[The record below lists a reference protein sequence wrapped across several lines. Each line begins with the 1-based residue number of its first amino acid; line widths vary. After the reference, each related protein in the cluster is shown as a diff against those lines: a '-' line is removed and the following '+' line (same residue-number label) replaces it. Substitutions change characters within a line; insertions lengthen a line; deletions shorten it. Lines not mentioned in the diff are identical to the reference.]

1 MSVKFVIDSAS
12 DINVNEADNMGVIVV
27 PLKTYFGEEEYLDG
41 VTLDSQG
48 FYEKMYEYGQ
58 KPRTAA
64 IAPYDFDLVFK
75 EELQKGNDI
84 VCIDLSKQVSACYQS
99 ACIAKQDLEA
109 DNIYIVD
116 SKNASVAERLLVEL
130 GIKLGKEGKT
140 AKEISEILNDKTNNL
155 KLIIILESLDY
166 LTSGGRISKDAAP
179 SNLNGVK
186 PIVAL
191 EEGKVVMKGK
201 ARGTKNAIELLNQLI
216 EEAGGIDFDLPYSLG
231 YSGLSDK
238 AIRKYR
244 EDYKHLFNTNNAE
257 DIPYYQ
263 MGCTIGT
270 HLGPNCI
277 GVSFFS
283 KNKNN

>member
-1 MSVKFVIDSAS
+1 MSVKFVVDSAS
-12 DINVNEADNMGVIVV
+12 DINIKEAEKIGVIVV
-27 PLKTYFGEEEYLDG
+27 PLKTYFGEEEFLDG
-41 VTLDSQG
+41 VTLDAQG
-48 FYEKMYEYGQ
+48 FYEKMYEYGE
-58 KPRTAA
+58 KPRTSA

-75 EELQKGNDI
+75 EELKKGNDI
-84 VCIDLSKQVSACYQS
+84 ICIDLSKLVSACYQS

-109 DNIYIVD
+109 DNIYPID
-116 SKNASVAERLLVEL
+116 SKTASVAERLLVEL
-130 GIKLGKEGKT
+130 GMRLSKEGKS
-140 AKEISEILNDKTNNL
+140 AKEISEILNSKTSDL
-155 KLIIILESLDY
+155 KLIILLESLDY
-166 LTSGGRISKDAAP
+166 LTSGGRISKDDTP

-191 EEGKVVMKGK
+191 EDGKVVMKGK
-201 ARGTKNAIELLNQLI
+201 ARGTKSAIELLNQLV

-238 AIRKYR
+238 AIKKYR
-244 EDYKHLFNTNNAE
+244 EDYKYLFNTDNAE

-277 GVSFFS
+277 AVSFFA
-283 KNKNN
+283 KNKK